1 MYVRG
6 LIHFGHAV
14 LPCRLRVDKGTETMD
29 LATTHSYLRSQ
40 HGDLEEATDSILYGP
55 STQNKIERWWREL
68 LERMEQY
75 FNQKLNELVE
85 GGAYDPNDLNDR

>member
-1 MYVRG
+1 MYVCG

-14 LPCRLRVDKGTETMD
+14 LPHRLRVDKGAETMD
-29 LATTHSYLRSQ
+29 LATMHSYLRSE

-75 FNQKLNELVE
+75 FKEQLNELVE
-85 GGAYDPNDLNDR
+85 EGEYDPNDLNDR